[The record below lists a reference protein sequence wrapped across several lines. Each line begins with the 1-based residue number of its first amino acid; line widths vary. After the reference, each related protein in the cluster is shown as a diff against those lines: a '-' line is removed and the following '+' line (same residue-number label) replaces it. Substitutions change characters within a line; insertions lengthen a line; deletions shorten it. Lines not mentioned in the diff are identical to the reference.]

1 MCYFF
6 GNFNYSLFIGV
17 EILVYL
23 FYHFFKGNFNQKC
36 FYTFLYG
43 FFQVFYFICYE
54 ILALELFIFLVN
66 PILFY
71 WPLLGFFV
79 EKIKNLNEFI

>member
-6 GNFNYSLFIGV
+6 GNFNYSLFIWV
-17 EILVYL
+17 RNFSLFILS
-23 FYHFFKGNFNQKC
+23 FFKGNFNQKC

-43 FFQVFYFICYE
+43 FFQVFYLICYE
-54 ILALELFIFLVN
+54 ILSLELFILLVI

-71 WPLLGFFV
+71 WPLLGFIV
-79 EKIKNLNEFI
+79 EKIKNVNEFI